1 MEIIHINNNI
11 FFLKNPKTFIIKRGS
26 FSKHYSPEK
35 NLIRELSCMR
45 KGLYFVVV
53 FKS

>member
-1 MEIIHINNNI
+1 MEIIHINKKKK
-11 FFLKNPKTFIIKRGS
+11 KNPKTFIIKRGS

-53 FKS
+53 FQS